1 MGDGRLQASTDSSF
15 GGSTRRNE
23 PEASA
28 NVPKT
33 RVPVILRR
41 RTNTSLLVIYL
52 IYLAAMAMTTA
63 LLVFW
68 VVVVQQFNAEINRQI
83 SRLGVEWNQFHWFIQ
98 STGAGLFFLV
108 IVALTYLL
116 AITLSE
122 RRYSRKQEEFLS
134 HITHELKS
142 PVAAIKLHA
151 QTLEQDDV
159 EPEER
164 RRFTR
169 YISREADRVGSL
181 VDNLLESSRLAA
193 GGGAGEL
200 EPVDLREFF
209 RRYQESVVS
218 RFDLR
223 QIDLVFEVKSRSAV
237 MATNE
242 ALQRIM
248 DNLIGNAVRFT
259 DSGGEIVCEV
269 RDTQGETEIV
279 VADSGVG
286 IPKRELSRI
295 FDRFYRLGRD
305 IEFRRHG
312 TGLGLAIVRAL
323 VEELQGKIRAIS
335 GDGHPGTRFEIRLPH
350 VETEGRDDLN
360 DGPRSRA

>member
-1 MGDGRLQASTDSSF
+1 M
-15 GGSTRRNE
+15 
-23 PEASA
+23 
-28 NVPKT
+28 
-33 RVPVILRR
+33 ILFR
-41 RTNTSLLVIYL
+41 RTNPSLLVIYL

-68 VVVVQQFNAEINRQI
+68 VVVVQRFNTEINQLL

-159 EPEER
+159 EPAER
-164 RRFTR
+164 RMFLS

-193 GGGAGEL
+193 GGGAGDL

-209 RRYQESVVS
+209 GKYQESVVS

-223 QIDLVFEVKSRSAV
+223 QIDLVFEVHSRAVV
-237 MATNE
+237 MATHE

-259 DSGGEIVCEV
+259 TSGGEIVCEV
-269 RDTQGETEIV
+269 RDRASNAEIV

-312 TGLGLAIVRAL
+312 SGLGLAIVRGL
-323 VEELQGKIRAIS
+323 VEELRGDIRAIS
-335 GDGHPGTRFEIRLPH
+335 GDGRPGTRFEIRLPQA
-350 VETEGRDDLN
+350 EAEAPRDEEN
-360 DGPRSRA
+360 AQRSQR